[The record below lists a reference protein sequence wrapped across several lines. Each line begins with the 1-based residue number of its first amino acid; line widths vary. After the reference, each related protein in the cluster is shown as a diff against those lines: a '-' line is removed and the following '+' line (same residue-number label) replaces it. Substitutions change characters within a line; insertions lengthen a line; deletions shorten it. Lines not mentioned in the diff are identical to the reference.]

1 MKLPT
6 TAADARLVART
17 VRLVNSSPAYAAL
30 SAVAGFVGLNLFVV
44 SQNLDLFTSVVVS
57 GDLPLGARAAVL
69 VGLYPFVGTA
79 FTATEGVLLVAV
91 AALFGV
97 NLSMLTYQLRE
108 NRVRLREGSGSVAGM
123 ALGVL
128 GAGCAACGT
137 AVLAGVLSIFGA
149 AGALTVLPF
158 DGLEFSFVALVL
170 LVLSIYWLADGMRG
184 GEVRGCPVE
193 Y

>member
-6 TAADARLVART
+6 TADDARLVART
-17 VRLVNSSPAYAAL
+17 VRLVNSSSAYAAL
-30 SAVAGFVGLNLFVV
+30 SVVAGFVGLNLFVV

-57 GDLPLGARAAVL
+57 GDLPLGARAAIL

-123 ALGVL
+123 VLGVL

>member
-6 TAADARLVART
+6 TADDARLVART
-17 VRLVNSSPAYAAL
+17 VRLVNASPAYAAL

-97 NLSMLTYQLRE
+97 NFSMLTYQLRE

>member
-17 VRLVNSSPAYAAL
+17 VRLVNSSSAYAAL

-57 GDLPLGARAAVL
+57 GDIPLGARAAVL

-137 AVLAGVLSIFGA
+137 AVLASVLSIFGA